1 MDEERTLK
9 RMTAFGTIEGV
20 LDENEEHIYLKG
32 GVEITI
38 FQKNSKKFFSNNYF
52 CRANREKLCKIDMT
66 RFENVHDA
74 HYFARCNSSMISN
87 LV

>member
-32 GVEITI
+32 GFEITI
-38 FQKNSKKFFSNNYF
+38 FGKNFVQKF
-52 CRANREKLCKIDMT
+52 RDAVKI
-66 RFENVHDA
+66 VK
-74 HYFARCNSSMISN
+74 I
-87 LV
+87 V